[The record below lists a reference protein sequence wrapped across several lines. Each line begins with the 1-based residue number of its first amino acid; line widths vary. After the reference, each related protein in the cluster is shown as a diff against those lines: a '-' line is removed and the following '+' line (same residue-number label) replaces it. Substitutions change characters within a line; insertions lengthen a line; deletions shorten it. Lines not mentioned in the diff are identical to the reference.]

1 MEQPIRDTSVS
12 RIMAGRHGS
21 GISKS
26 AHFKRLHMKN
36 SPETKQD
43 RLLSL
48 DTLRGFDMFWIAGG
62 EYLMVTLA
70 ALTGWP
76 LFQWAAAQME
86 HVEWEGFR
94 FYDMIFPLFLFIAG
108 VSMPFS
114 ILKRQQRG
122 ESMRKIYN
130 HLLKRLF
137 LLILLGLIYN
147 GLLDSLDFDN
157 ARYSSVL
164 ARIGIAWFFAAVIV
178 LNTNIRGQVIW
189 FIGILLGYYAI
200 MKLVPV
206 PGFGAGDLTPEGNL
220 AAFID
225 QKLLP
230 GRLCCYTYGDN
241 EGLLSHIPA
250 ICTALLGVFAGHLLI
265 STRKNL
271 NGLKKA
277 LILLAAGI
285 ASLAI
290 GKIWSLS
297 FPIIKNLWTSSFV
310 LFAGGWSLILLSVFY
325 LVIDVWKMKK
335 WTFPFVVIGL
345 NSITIYMLN
354 SGIMDFEQ
362 MGKYFFGGLAGFF
375 SEPAGQVILVSGS
388 ILCMWTV
395 LYILYRNR
403 IFLKV

>member
-1 MEQPIRDTSVS
+1 
-12 RIMAGRHGS
+12 
-21 GISKS
+21 
-26 AHFKRLHMKN
+26 MKN
-36 SPETKQD
+36 SPEKKPE

-70 ALTGWP
+70 AFTGWP
-76 LFQWAAAQME
+76 FFQWAAEQME

-114 ILKRQQRG
+114 ILKRKQRG
-122 ESMRKIYN
+122 EDMRKIYR
-130 HLLKRLF
+130 HLLTRLF

-147 GLLDSLDFDN
+147 GLLRLDFEN
-157 ARYSSVL
+157 QRYSSVL
-164 ARIGIAWFFAAVIV
+164 ARIGIGWFFAAVIV
-178 LNTNIRGQVIW
+178 LNTSIRGQVFW
-189 FIGILLGYYAI
+189 FVGILLGYYAL

-206 PGFGAGDLTPEGNL
+206 PGFGAGDLSPEGNL

-225 QKLLP
+225 QNVLP
-230 GRLCCYTYGDN
+230 GRLCCYEYGDN
-241 EGLLSHIPA
+241 EGLISHVPA
-250 ICTALLGVFAGHLLI
+250 IATALLGAFAGHLLI
-265 STRKNL
+265 SGDKRL
-271 NGLKKA
+271 NGVKKA
-277 LILLAAGI
+277 LILLAAGVI
-285 ASLAI
+285 ALGLA
-290 GKIWSLS
+290 KLWALS

-325 LVIDVWKMKK
+325 LVIDVWKFKK

-362 MGKYFFGGLAGFF
+362 MGRYFFGGLAHLF
-375 SEPAGQVILVSGS
+375 SEPAGQVVLASGS

-395 LYILYRNR
+395 LYILYRNK

>member
-1 MEQPIRDTSVS
+1 
-12 RIMAGRHGS
+12 
-21 GISKS
+21 
-26 AHFKRLHMKN
+26 MKN
-36 SPETKQD
+36 NQETKPD

-62 EYLMVTLA
+62 EYLMVALA
-70 ALTGWP
+70 TLTGWP
-76 LFQWAAAQME
+76 LFTWAAEQME

-114 ILKRQQRG
+114 VLKRKQRG
-122 ESMRKIYN
+122 ESMNKIYV
-130 HLLKRLF
+130 HLLKRM
-137 LLILLGLIYN
+137 LLLVLLGLIYN
-147 GLLDSLDFDN
+147 GLLRLDFEN
-157 ARYSSVL
+157 QRYASVL
-164 ARIGIAWFFAAVIV
+164 ARIGIAWFLAAIIV
-178 LNTNIRGQVIW
+178 LNTSIRGQVIW
-189 FIGILLGYYAI
+189 FASILLGYYAI

-206 PGFGAGDLTPEGNL
+206 PGFGAGDLSPEGNL

-230 GRLCCYTYGDN
+230 GKFCCYTYGDN
-241 EGLLSHIPA
+241 EGLLSNIPA

-265 STRKNL
+265 SANKKL

-277 LILLAAGI
+277 LILLIAGI
-285 ASLAI
+285 IALAL
-290 GKIWSLS
+290 GKLWSLS

-310 LFAGGWSLILLSVFY
+310 LFAGGWSLILLSIFY
-325 LVIDVWKMKK
+325 VVIDVWKFKK

-354 SGIMDFEQ
+354 SGILDFEQ
-362 MGKYFFGGLAGFF
+362 MSSYFFGGLAHFF
-375 SEPAGQVILVSGS
+375 SEPAGQVVLVSGS
-388 ILCMWTV
+388 IICMWTV
-395 LYILYRNR
+395 LYILYRNK